1 METSQKG
8 APFRRWYGKVG
19 EIVSLMDS
27 SVKKAAFT
35 ATASKATK
43 ASIFAVLNLKPITTF
58 VVERNPVRSNLLFH
72 VRYIGN
78 DMNLECIF
86 SEIIQELKDQKEK
99 CKRTVIFVQ
108 TRSQTALI
116 WRMFTIQLKEYI
128 FEGLEE
134 NPHNRL
140 VEMYHAG
147 TPQKVKDVILEKMTS
162 SESCLRV
169 LICTSAFGMGVDC
182 KDVNRIVHFGPTKT
196 IEAYLQECGRGGRD
210 GKPSTCYL
218 LYNGLLYGHCQ
229 DDIKKFIV
237 SNECRRKKMQEIF
250 PGKRNSSSVEC
261 ACCDICLK
269 KCHCETPCD
278 EFLQFK
284 MTSRES
290 ALPNHVR
297 HVSEDQRERLK
308 MELESLKHRTRSNV
322 LSSLK
327 PVSCP
332 SVLLEFG
339 QIQVEQVLQNCNNLF
354 TLDDILSKVEIWRMA
369 HARFILNILQ
379 IVFEDIDDDINLNDT
394 SMTNIVFDSEEE
406 LDDEWMEI
414 RDDPNYTLLENT
426 TILEELDEAM
436 ENLDQSGPLDQ
447 SLRCFVD
454 YDKAKPDITEDDPM
468 T

>member
-19 EIVSLMDS
+19 KIVSLMDS

-78 DMNLECIF
+78 DMNLERIF
-86 SEIIQELKDQKEK
+86 SEIIQELKDQKGK
-99 CKRTVIFVQ
+99 CKRTVLFVQ

-162 SESCLRV
+162 FESCLPV

-210 GKPSTCYL
+210 AKPSTCYL

-269 KCHCETPCD
+269 NAIEKHLVMSFC
-278 EFLQFK
+278 
-284 MTSRES
+284 
-290 ALPNHVR
+290 N
-297 HVSEDQRERLK
+297 LK
-308 MELESLKHRTRSNV
+308 
-322 LSSLK
+322 
-327 PVSCP
+327 
-332 SVLLEFG
+332 
-339 QIQVEQVLQNCNNLF
+339 
-354 TLDDILSKVEIWRMA
+354 
-369 HARFILNILQ
+369 
-379 IVFEDIDDDINLNDT
+379 
-394 SMTNIVFDSEEE
+394 
-406 LDDEWMEI
+406 
-414 RDDPNYTLLENT
+414 
-426 TILEELDEAM
+426 
-436 ENLDQSGPLDQ
+436 
-447 SLRCFVD
+447 
-454 YDKAKPDITEDDPM
+454 
-468 T
+468 